1 MEKDL
6 IKTFLGGIPS
16 FYNNNNP
23 YKDYKKMRDKLPI
36 QRLSPMRWLVMK
48 YEDAVSIMQN
58 PSVSHWGQDTQTQY
72 ALFGKQSTMSK
83 TMYAYAPEIDSPH
96 RKKVLH
102 GLAAR
107 NLKFEK
113 EAMILTAQKYI
124 QECLKKEKFDFV
136 NDFANPYTFETI
148 SRIIG
153 IPESDIAELTA
164 IVSKLKFGY
173 LTLINNLNPE
183 DAVEKEFIL
192 FLKNFIAKKATALE
206 DDLASALIESCK
218 AVGESNDFALC
229 LLIFLFY
236 AGHDNMM
243 NFLGNGFIA
252 LYENQS
258 IYQQLKTQ
266 PELIPNTI
274 DELLRYDSPVQFS
287 LLFAKNDI
295 QLNNIK
301 IVAGSQILVCI
312 GSANRDPEKFENP
325 DEIVLNRT
333 PQHLSYGHG
342 AYRCIGAR
350 LAQLQSATAF
360 EVLIDQLAIDQL
372 KISNTSWKKEQYIQ
386 RGPKKITVTA
396 HK

>member
-1 MEKDL
+1 MEKAL
-6 IKTFLGGIPS
+6 VKSFLGGIPNMFNS
-16 FYNNNNP
+16 NNP
-23 YKDYKKMRDKLPI
+23 YKDYKKVREKMPI

-48 YEDAVSIMQN
+48 YDDAVSIMQN
-58 PSVSHWGQDTQTQY
+58 PSVSHWGQDTQTQF

-113 EAMILTAQKYI
+113 EAMKLTAEKYI
-124 QECLKKEKFDFV
+124 KECLGKGKFDFV
-136 NDFANPYTFETI
+136 SDFANPYTFETI

-153 IPESDIAELTA
+153 IPEEDIKYLTNLVA
-164 IVSKLKFGY
+164 NLKNGY
-173 LTLINNLNPE
+173 LTLINDLSPE
-183 DAVEKEFIL
+183 DAIEEEFL
-192 FLKNFIAKKATALE
+192 SYLKKIIDNKSKALD
-206 DDLASALIESCK
+206 DDLASSLIESCK
-218 AVGESNDFALC
+218 EAGESNEFALC
-229 LLIFLFY
+229 LLLFLFY

-243 NFLGNGFIA
+243 NFLGNGFLSLYKNQKVYHNLKESPDLIA
-252 LYENQS
+252 NC
-258 IYQQLKTQ
+258 
-266 PELIPNTI
+266 I

-287 LLFAKNDI
+287 LMFTKNDI
-295 QLNNIK
+295 AVRNVK

-325 DEIVLNRT
+325 EEIKLDRN
-333 PQHLSYGHG
+333 PQHLSYGFG

-360 EVLIDQLAIDQL
+360 EVLINSLDIEHL
-372 KISNTSWKKEQYIQ
+372 KVSNTSWKNEQYIQ
-386 RGPKKITVTA
+386 RGPKKIIVNVN
-396 HK
+396 K